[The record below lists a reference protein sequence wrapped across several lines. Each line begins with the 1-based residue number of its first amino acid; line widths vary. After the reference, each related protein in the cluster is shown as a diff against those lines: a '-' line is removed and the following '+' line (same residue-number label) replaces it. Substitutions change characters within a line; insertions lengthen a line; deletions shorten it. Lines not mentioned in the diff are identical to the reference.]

1 MGDDSKD
8 GGFICYT
15 CRDAGLSLFVLG
27 LYNDFLGY
35 TKDPNKE
42 GGFFNKESM
51 KKLKKELKENP
62 DKYKYLFKK
71 WKLIVIDV
79 RN

>member
-1 MGDDSKD
+1 MGEQLGD
-8 GGFICYT
+8 GFICYT
-15 CRDAGLSLFVLG
+15 CKDAGTSLFVLG

-35 TKDPNKE
+35 IKDPDKKE

-51 KKLKKELKENP
+51 KKLEKELKENP

-71 WKLIVIDV
+71 
-79 RN
+79 